1 VATAAAQWG
10 ETSVRT
16 GRGII
21 LALAILGLGGPAG
34 AGVIASQTGTSSM
47 ALGDP
52 ANFVSWTQSS
62 TFSNVTIVAGLANAL
77 PNFVPGQG
85 TVYLTKHI
93 GPGTTV
99 ADEIARISLSNV
111 PVAGA
116 IETLFTGLTLGPNTY
131 YLVAASDAGGSGLG
145 WLVGNFTSLAGP
157 GVTIDLSGSVLE
169 LTNLATY
176 APASDFF
183 TAPPG
188 PPLLMF
194 SVTGSPVGA
203 PVPEPASLIP
213 LMAGLL
219 GLGLVIRYR
228 APMLAVPPPP
238 RSRSSG
244 RRSPARP

>member
-1 VATAAAQWG
+1 M
-10 ETSVRT
+10 SR
-16 GRGII
+16 RGK
-21 LALAILGLGGPAG
+21 GSESAG
-34 AGVIASQTGTSSM
+34 TV
-47 ALGDP
+47 
-52 ANFVSWTQSS
+52 
-62 TFSNVTIVAGLANAL
+62 IVAGLANAL

-85 TVYLTKHI
+85 TVYLTKRV

-116 IETLFTGLTLGPNTY
+116 LETLFTGLTLGPNTY
-131 YLVAASDAGGSGLG
+131 YLVGASDTGGSGLG

-157 GVTIDLSGSVLE
+157 GVTIDLSGSALE

-194 SVTGSPVGA
+194 SVTGDAIGSV
-203 PVPEPASLIP
+203 PVPEPAG
-213 LMAGLL
+213 LMLLATGLA
-219 GLGLVIRYR
+219 GLGLT
-228 APMLAVPPPP
+228 
-238 RSRSSG
+238 G
-244 RRSPARP
+244 HRRPG